1 MGVPL
6 HAQSLDLP
14 KGIPSADGA
23 DHRPLCR
30 ARHRAPAYPTRTRSC
45 TTCWL
50 GQSRAVRPCTPR
62 SGGAVPLVVGWPRP
76 GRRVPP
82 KLRLRFRGRSLR
94 RTRRREKPAEGGCA
108 GAGHVLQ
115 PSSHCVPLGI
125 VDLDRLE
132 RVARGFSSSA
142 RNATLPQSPGAIPP
156 ATRLTP
162 RREELAQPR
171 RLTGPMAMPTVTA
184 LMAYHLTAQVSEA
197 FGHAMWHHTGPLQG
211 SERGVTSL
219 RCGYS

>member
-1 MGVPL
+1 MPCK
-6 HAQSLDLP
+6 AS
-14 KGIPSADGA
+14 
-23 DHRPLCR
+23 
-30 ARHRAPAYPTRTRSC
+30 RAPAYPTRTRSC
-45 TTCWL
+45 TTSWL
-50 GQSRAVRPCTPR
+50 GQSRTVRPCTPR
-62 SGGAVPLVVGWPRP
+62 SGGAVPLAVVGWPRP
-76 GRRVPP
+76 GHRVRPR
-82 KLRLRFRGRSLR
+82 LRLRFRGRSLR
-94 RTRRREKPAEGGCA
+94 RSRRREKPAEGGCA

-132 RVARGFSSSA
+132 RVARGSSSSA
-142 RNATLPQSPGAIPP
+142 RNATLPQSPCATPP

-184 LMAYHLTAQVSEA
+184 LMAYHLTDQVSEA

-211 SERGVTSL
+211 SERGVMSL
-219 RCGYS
+219 RCGYSWLRRRARAREPRER